1 MKKLLLLE
9 DKPGRQKD
17 ALLNNCVTL
26 DRYEGN
32 YLDNM
37 INNEDSNCFDQ
48 TIEAIENGDFDFSKY
63 HTVAV
68 HGSFTKNHYKVGDR
82 IRNICVNKKIN
93 LVYFSGGDDD
103 SNGEHVISLKDET
116 FYSNNLILFL
126 DQYSK
131 GTSNLGMLKYGKS
144 WDLNRYY
151 DLLKELKKVI
161 DDESGYDTDDD
172 IPYLSLGDDLSIVI
186 KSFEPKIES
195 KIENGWL
202 PVSEAVALYIKVE
215 DYIEDIEDE

>member
-1 MKKLLLLE
+1 
-9 DKPGRQKD
+9 
-17 ALLNNCVTL
+17 
-26 DRYEGN
+26 
-32 YLDNM
+32 
-37 INNEDSNCFDQ
+37 
-48 TIEAIENGDFDFSKY
+48 
-63 HTVAV
+63 
-68 HGSFTKNHYKVGDR
+68 
-82 IRNICVNKKIN
+82 
-93 LVYFSGGDDD
+93 
-103 SNGEHVISLKDET
+103 
-116 FYSNNLILFL
+116 
-126 DQYSK
+126 
-131 GTSNLGMLKYGKS
+131 MLKYGKS